1 MLEGS
6 GQLTAG
12 SGDKRKLSLKSGL
25 ALNPAIPQARKPLPY
40 LGQFPHSCAGHIQ
53 RRPNSAAVL
62 ESPSQCT
69 CANASSGSPG
79 TRACTAVSTCFP
91 APPPTSPGLVIQA
104 LRQSRVRRAEPGTQE
119 APGACLYMELER
131 PCWNAGQKPGTSV
144 LSRGVPGDHA

>member
-6 GQLTAG
+6 GQLTAC

-25 ALNPAIPQARKPLPY
+25 ALNPAIPQARKPLLY
-40 LGQFPHSCAGHIQ
+40 LGQFPHTCEDAFGDGPTA
-53 RRPNSAAVL
+53 RLLL

-104 LRQSRVRRAEPGTQE
+104 LCQCQVPRAEPGT
-119 APGACLYMELER
+119 
-131 PCWNAGQKPGTSV
+131 
-144 LSRGVPGDHA
+144 